1 MRPAHELSIFS
12 FDRTTRGE
20 ELAID
25 FLSCLGKINNDK
37 EILIP
42 SGFIADYIAFGW
54 IEMREGHLH
63 PTLAGK
69 SMADRMFK
77 EHRPATRSPRVAG

>member
-1 MRPAHELSIFS
+1 MRPALDLSISKFNRS
-12 FDRTTRGE
+12 TRGDD
-20 ELAID
+20 LAQD

-54 IEMREGHLH
+54 IEMREGYLH
-63 PTLAGK
+63 PTRAGE
-69 SMADRMFK
+69 SMADRMSK
-77 EHRPATRSPRVAG
+77 ERRRTTQSTGAAG

>member
-1 MRPAHELSIFS
+1 MRPAHDLSIARFS
-12 FDRTTRGE
+12 HSTRGE
-20 ELAID
+20 ELAKD

-63 PTLAGK
+63 PTRAGE
-69 SMADRMFK
+69 SMADRMSK
-77 EHRPATRSPRVAG
+77 AYRRLPG

>member
-1 MRPAHELSIFS
+1 MRPAHDLSIARFS
-12 FDRTTRGE
+12 HCTRGE
-20 ELAID
+20 ELAKD

-63 PTLAGK
+63 PTSAGE
-69 SMADRMFK
+69 SMADRMSK
-77 EHRPATRSPRVAG
+77 ACRRLPR

>member
-1 MRPAHELSIFS
+1 MRPALDPSISKFN
-12 FDRTTRGE
+12 RTTRGDD
-20 ELAID
+20 LAQD

-63 PTLAGK
+63 PTRAGE
-69 SMADRMFK
+69 SMADRMSK
-77 EHRPATRSPRVAG
+77 EHRRPTRSPGVTG